1 MTDAARHPLIG
12 STVAGYTLDSV
23 RFVWTRATDFDASRH
38 PAAGADAQPEPP
50 SPTIETRRSVR
61 RRPAGIGAEGRN
73 ETRQG
78 DDRVRVRVWHAPDV
92 APGDVSPQDAQ
103 RRVGP
108 RRSRW
113 APRIIRMARRFFHPS
128 AGRAARVAG
137 VAEGAVLSAEPP
149 EHTRRRELD
158 LAADPRIR
166 SDVIPRPIA
175 LSATEPGIRAP
186 FGGCEAALFPALG
199 ESFEQSRRGRQ
210 GAGMGMGEDSG
221 MGEGTGMGVGSAAAV
236 LIPLLNAVVEL
247 LEAGYQP
254 QPLALGAL
262 ARDVV
267 GTVMVIDTDLLTVR
281 REPANAT
288 WLPADPQRPR
298 SDASRPR
305 EDALREDERRADPLW
320 EDTLREQPDVPWES
334 AAMRSAI
341 PPDEAL
347 SALAPVVAE
356 LSTLVGLSDD
366 GGPAGET
373 LSARWAA
380 WCEQIEGAS
389 AQLVSWHG
397 ETRPRS

>member
-1 MTDAARHPLIG
+1 
-12 STVAGYTLDSV
+12 
-23 RFVWTRATDFDASRH
+23 
-38 PAAGADAQPEPP
+38 
-50 SPTIETRRSVR
+50 
-61 RRPAGIGAEGRN
+61 
-73 ETRQG
+73 
-78 DDRVRVRVWHAPDV
+78 
-92 APGDVSPQDAQ
+92 
-103 RRVGP
+103 
-108 RRSRW
+108 
-113 APRIIRMARRFFHPS
+113 MARRLFHPS

-137 VAEGAVLSAEPP
+137 VAEGAVLPAEPP

-210 GAGMGMGEDSG
+210 GAGMGMGMGVGTGMSMGTGEDRGIGEGMGMGVVTGTGTGIGTGMGEDSG

-320 EDTLREQPDVPWES
+320 KDTLREQPDVPWES

-389 AQLVSWHG
+389 ARAALTLLEAQLVSWHG